1 MVGFAVI
8 AVFSLIGIVAVFA
21 WVGVVS
27 VGIRRDDHGAV
38 LNSAAVGA
46 YGTRP
51 GPVSRIA
58 SQTTGMHWIRPRAA

>member
-8 AVFSLIGIVAVFA
+8 AVFSLIGIVAVLA

-38 LNSAAVGA
+38 NSAAVGA

-58 SQTTGMHWIRPRAA
+58 RQTTGMHWIRPRAA